1 MGGFR
6 IYVGF
11 GFFECL
17 NLGPRVRSYVCSGRS
32 LGVQVSSVSRGD
44 QAVVESLELD
54 IIWMIDM
61 SGFRIRIQL
70 GTGDL
75 L

>member
-1 MGGFR
+1 MFE
-6 IYVGF
+6 F
-11 GFFECL
+11 GA
-17 NLGPRVRSYVCSGRS
+17 G
-32 LGVQVSSVSRGD
+32 GD
-44 QAVVESLELD
+44 QAVVESLEFD